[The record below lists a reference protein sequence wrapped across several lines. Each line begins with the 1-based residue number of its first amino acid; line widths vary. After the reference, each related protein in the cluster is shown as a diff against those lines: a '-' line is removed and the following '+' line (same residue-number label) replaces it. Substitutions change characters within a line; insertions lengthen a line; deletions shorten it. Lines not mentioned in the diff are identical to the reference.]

1 MIRMKIFKDI
11 ETTLISKWFNNQ
23 LDEIVNEMGANIE
36 DENELISFVSERIEN
51 LIKEEL
57 SVLTEGYISEI
68 VGNSFDNIDYRE
80 LVRYYKNNN

>member
-1 MIRMKIFKDI
+1 MKIFKDI